1 MLLMFSGTA
10 CLFNDSTRLLVLAV
24 ESYSSVS
31 LRVNGL
37 RNILGVL
44 SLLHQATQW
53 SAFCQWLVSIFRYC
67 NARCSGNRCV
77 NPAGGPWHK
86 EHQILTLY
94 PLDPRA
100 QEL

>member
-44 SLLHQATQW
+44 FSPPPSHPVVCFLPVA
-53 SAFCQWLVSIFRYC
+53 
-67 NARCSGNRCV
+67 CV
-77 NPAGGPWHK
+77 Y
-86 EHQILTLY
+86 IS
-94 PLDPRA
+94 
-100 QEL
+100 